1 MRATPDVLQS
11 LAARIREIEA
21 SGGTVGRTGFVTP
34 LPLLDVLLK
43 PGVLCAG
50 SLVELLGETDGAG
63 AWTLALFWARHAS
76 AERGTLVLVDARG
89 WFYPPAAAALGIDL
103 EQVVLVKPSSRPD
116 CQAALDQSLR
126 CEAVGAVVGCCDR
139 LTAAE
144 AQRLKLA
151 AEAGGGL
158 GLILRPLGAGRG
170 PSFADL
176 RLRVTPLVSRKVV
189 RRVRIEVVRWRGG
202 KEGQSLVVEIDD
214 ETGHVRVPAGLAPAA
229 ARA

>member
-1 MRATPDVLQS
+1 MRATPDVLQN

-21 SGGTVGRTGFVTP
+21 SRPPARSAFVTT

-43 PGVLCAG
+43 PGGLSAG
-50 SLVELLGETDGAG
+50 ALLELLGETDGAG
-63 AWTLALFWARHAS
+63 VWTLGLVWARHACV
-76 AERGTLVLVDARG
+76 ERRTLVLVDPRG

-103 EQVVLVKPSSRPD
+103 ENLVLIRPASRPD

-126 CEAVGAVVGCCDR
+126 CAAVGAVVGWCDR

-158 GLILRPLGAGRG
+158 GLILRPLGAARG

-176 RLRVTPLVSRKVV
+176 RLRVTPVVSAEVV

-202 KEGQSLVVEIDD
+202 KEGQSLVGEIDD
-214 ETGHVRVPAGLAPAA
+214 ETGDVRVFAELAPAA